1 MRKDR
6 PDIIFVTAPPF
17 SVLIGGLVAKAILQ
31 KPLVSDF
38 RDEWVG
44 WLAGSAWSHDGNE
57 RRMSYAIERCMEH
70 SVIMRSDIVTSASPG
85 YIQGFKEKYGER
97 AGRCVCIT
105 NGYDADD
112 LKVIT
117 KHIKGHSKGPMN
129 IVYMGTVFPK
139 QNSLKYF
146 LDGINNID
154 LSKNINITIVG
165 RITLDEESCY
175 NEYKNLRITKLDY
188 CPHEEAIAIA
198 AQADML
204 LVTLSPVRGAEKII
218 PAKIFEY
225 MALRKH
231 IIAVIPAG
239 SAGDILKRYSGS
251 IIIDPLD
258 KKAIARNV
266 QELYARWV
274 TKSLPAIEDD
284 VVEHSRDS
292 KAKELCALFNTL

>member
-1 MRKDR
+1 
-6 PDIIFVTAPPF
+6 
-17 SVLIGGLVAKAILQ
+17 
-31 KPLVSDF
+31 
-38 RDEWVG
+38 
-44 WLAGSAWSHDGNE
+44 
-57 RRMSYAIERCMEH
+57 
-70 SVIMRSDIVTSASPG
+70 
-85 YIQGFKEKYGER
+85 
-97 AGRCVCIT
+97 
-105 NGYDADD
+105 
-112 LKVIT
+112 
-117 KHIKGHSKGPMN
+117 
-129 IVYMGTVFPK
+129 
-139 QNSLKYF
+139 
-146 LDGINNID
+146 
-154 LSKNINITIVG
+154 
-165 RITLDEESCY
+165 
-175 NEYKNLRITKLDY
+175 
-188 CPHEEAIAIA
+188 
-198 AQADML
+198 ML